1 VKPRRQFRRRTGGVA
16 GALGALIAGSAAG
29 LADDAWTTR
38 KCEIYATAW
47 SRALDL
53 HGDAGLGGAFIE
65 SQEAFIASGCA
76 DGTKVCPTSDAEIRL
91 ADTLTILSMN
101 EGMAST
107 FVPFA
112 CPPVSSAPGAP
123 ERASPPAR

>member
-1 VKPRRQFRRRTGGVA
+1 MAAICGGV
-16 GALGALIAGSAAG
+16 LIPSVAT

-38 KCEIYATAW
+38 KCEIYSTAW

-53 HGDAGLGGAFIE
+53 HGDAGLGAGFVE

-76 DGTKVCPTSDAEIRL
+76 DGAKVCPTSDAEIRL
-91 ADTLTILSMN
+91 ADNLTILSMN

-112 CPPVSSAPGAP
+112 CPPISSAPGAP
-123 ERASPPAR
+123 EQTSPPAR

>member
-1 VKPRRQFRRRTGGVA
+1 MTRLRRFRRRTGGVA

-29 LADDAWTTR
+29 LAADAWTAR

-47 SRALDL
+47 SRALEM
-53 HGDAGLGGAFIE
+53 HGDTGLGGAFIE
-65 SQEAFIASGCA
+65 SQEAFIASECA
-76 DGTKVCPTSDAEIRL
+76 DGPKACPTSDGEIRL

-112 CPPVSSAPGAP
+112 CPPVSSAPGAS
-123 ERASPPAR
+123 EGASPP